1 MFTQLR
7 CPYPEPRRLP
17 WFGDQVVEPDEVVDI
32 PDELVD
38 NFRAAGWR
46 EPSAPV
52 VWPPEVHRPALE
64 PGEPE
69 PDALTPA
76 ARHQQRLS
84 QQAAAK
90 TPDAGKSDTTD
101 EGN

>member
-1 MFTQLR
+1 MSTQLR
-7 CPYPEPRRLP
+7 CPYPEPRRVP
-17 WFGDQVVEPDEVVDI
+17 WLGDQVVEPDEVVDI
-32 PDELVD
+32 PDEFVD

-64 PGEPE
+64 PGEPV
-69 PDALTPA
+69 PDELSPS
-76 ARHQQRLS
+76 ARHQQRLRD
-84 QQAAAK
+84 QAAAK
-90 TPDAGKSDTTD
+90 KKSTTGQGTTS